1 MTTKEISKYYKIH
14 ESITYKNMYCLYSL
28 IEEAQRSNGGKYL
41 CAIKKEDGYF
51 SLNGIKCRTI
61 EELNKTVKEYLSTLE
76 FNSENYNVD
85 LRKGITEELCIC
97 DYMGNLGFKT
107 YYACS
112 SYGTVD
118 FKYSKNDVFGQ
129 PVNISISVS
138 GLSDGEANKV
148 KIYLNTNSNGTY
160 LGGEVEKET
169 YAVINAINNLI
180 YPLLVGNIA
189 NMILSLEQ
197 IKIKDFKGVYG
208 KIQLTNTGITVENYK
223 QELKNKLQEIL
234 DQLN

>member
-1 MTTKEISKYYKIH
+1 MTLKEISKYYKIH

-28 IEEAQRSNGGKYL
+28 IEEAQMCNGGKYL

-61 EELNKTVKEYLSTLE
+61 KELNKTVKEYLSTLE
-76 FNSENYNVD
+76 FNSENYDVD
-85 LRKGITEELCIC
+85 LRKGITEELCIR
-97 DYMGNLGFKT
+97 DYMGSLGFKT
-107 YYACS
+107 YNACS
-112 SYGTVD
+112 FYGTVN

-148 KIYLNTNSNGTY
+148 KIYLNTNSNGAY

-169 YAVINAINNLI
+169 YAIIDAINNLI
-180 YPLLVGNIA
+180 YPLLIGNIS

-208 KIQLTNTGITVENYK
+208 KIRLTNTGITVENYK

-234 DQLN
+234 NQL

>member
-1 MTTKEISKYYKIH
+1 MTLKEISKYYKID

-85 LRKGITEELCIC
+85 LRKGITEELCIR
-97 DYMGNLGFKT
+97 DYMGSLGFKT
-107 YYACS
+107 YNACS
-112 SYGTVD
+112 FYGTVD

-129 PVNISISVS
+129 PVNISTSVS

-148 KIYLNTNSNGTY
+148 KIYLNTNSNGAY

-169 YAVINAINNLI
+169 YAIINAINNLI
-180 YPLLVGNIA
+180 YPLLIGNIS

-208 KIQLTNTGITVENYK
+208 KIRLTNTGITVENYK

-234 DQLN
+234 NQL

>member
-1 MTTKEISKYYKIH
+1 MTLKEISKYYKIH

-28 IEEAQRSNGGKYL
+28 IEEAQMSNGGKYL

-76 FNSENYNVD
+76 FNSENYDVD
-85 LRKGITEELCIC
+85 FRKGITEELCIR

-107 YYACS
+107 YNA
-112 SYGTVD
+112 VN

-148 KIYLNTNSNGTY
+148 KIYLNTNSNGDY

-169 YAVINAINNLI
+169 YAIINAINNLI
-180 YPLLVGNIA
+180 YPLLIGNIS

-234 DQLN
+234 NQL